1 MASKL
6 FKLSLATIFLVFIL
20 SVCQFIKGLLGAKD
34 DVLDFP
40 PGEYIGKA
48 KLIGEKASDATATEN
63 GAAESTEPKP
73 TTEAAKTTK
82 PEAVATKET
91 APAKTAEKETAK
103 ADEKKEAGKEGET
116 KPAEGAELKEP
127 ETAVDT
133 GVLQAQPVLV
143 NPMANIPGVD
153 VRITFLPKEKG
164 LTDGI
169 GILFIN
175 ETSHRFIWRTNGNNK
190 DTWNILFTKDN
201 NVYSNLQLNFNF
213 DGVLT
218 ASNVENK
225 LIGRLYIDND
235 SKISEY
241 YIEAYQTSKPKILPP
256 KEALAIKGGDD
267 IVIDVEKVGEN
278 PEEIRAILTGIPSE
292 KQAASINELKVK
304 NIEYDP
310 KKGIYK
316 VYIMTAKTLGK
327 GEYTLYLIRSN
338 AYKSN
343 SIPIKV

>member
-1 MASKL
+1 M
-6 FKLSLATIFLVFIL
+6 
-20 SVCQFIKGLLGAKD
+20 KGLLGVKE

-48 KLIGEKASDATATEN
+48 KLIGEKASDAAATEN
-63 GAAESTEPKP
+63 GAAQTSETKAAG
-73 TTEAAKTTK
+73 EAAKTAK
-82 PEAVATKET
+82 PETAATKET

-103 ADEKKEAGKEGET
+103 AAEKKEAGKEGEA

-127 ETAVDT
+127 EKAVDT
-133 GVLQAQPVLV
+133 GVLEAQPILV
-143 NPMANIPGVD
+143 NPMAGIPGVD

-164 LTDGI
+164 FTDGI

-175 ETSHRFIWRTNGNNK
+175 QTSHRFIWRSNGNNK

-218 ASNVENK
+218 SSNVENK
-225 LIGRLYIDND
+225 LMGRIYIDDD
-235 SKISEY
+235 SKVSEY